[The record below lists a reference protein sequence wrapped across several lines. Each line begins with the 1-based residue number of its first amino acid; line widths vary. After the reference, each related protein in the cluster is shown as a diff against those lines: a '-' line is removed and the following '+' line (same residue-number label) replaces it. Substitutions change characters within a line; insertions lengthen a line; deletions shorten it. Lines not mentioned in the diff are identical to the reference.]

1 MANFHM
7 HVKTGSR
14 TGGQS
19 AVSTSDYILRAG
31 QYRGDAAEVVATES
45 GHMPGWVEEPRD
57 LWAAADRHERANGRL
72 FVEIRFALPREFREE
87 ERIEAL
93 RAHAAEVAGA
103 EQLPYTWALHAG
115 LDAEGYDHNPHG
127 HLMVCER
134 GHDGHDRT
142 AETWFRRYKAQDPA
156 AGGAR
161 KTTALQSKTWV
172 GEIREWSVGY
182 QNARLAEGGHAARVD
197 HRSLIEQGVVDRHAQ
212 IHLGAYSHRLLT
224 GKAVNGREHHTR
236 LQKFQAREILN
247 RDLVGCQEDRDPVPE
262 YEVEAAMISL
272 RQMAETQQEEN
283 DVVTLVARHTAMVNY
298 LAGTVSLER
307 ATKMVEVEE
316 QYFEEQEAIAEALE
330 EEANPAVMRD
340 PDDMSERE
348 QRVDEK
354 YLEEQEAIAAALEEA
369 AHAAVMRDPDDMSE
383 REYQEREK
391 RVDGPEPRELPP
403 PREPR
408 RYQPPP
414 DRPPPKGAW

>member
-7 HVKTGSR
+7 HVETGSR

-19 AVSTSDYILRAG
+19 AASKSDYILRAG

-57 LWAAADRHERANGRL
+57 LWAAADRHERANGRV
-72 FVEIRFALPREFREE
+72 FVEIRFALPREFSQAA
-87 ERIEAL
+87 RIEAL

-115 LDAEGYDHNPHG
+115 LDAEGHDHNPHG

-161 KTTALQSKTWV
+161 KTKALQPRQWV
-172 GEIREWSVGY
+172 AAIREWSAGY

-224 GKAVNGREHHTR
+224 GKAVHGHENHTR
-236 LQKFQAREILN
+236 LQKFRAREILN
-247 RDLVGCQEDRDPVPE
+247 QDLVGCQEDRDPVPE

-272 RQMAETQQEEN
+272 RQMAETQQQEN
-283 DVVTLVARHTAMVNY
+283 DVVTLVARHTAMGDYV
-298 LAGTVSLER
+298 ASTVSLER
-307 ATKMVEVEE
+307 ATKMVEIEE
-316 QYFEEQEAIAEALE
+316 QHLE
-330 EEANPAVMRD
+330 EAATAAVMLD

-348 QRVDEK
+348 QRVDET
-354 YLEEQEAIAAALEEA
+354 YLERQEAIAEVLEEA
-369 AHAAVMRDPDDMSE
+369 ATAAMMLDPDDMSE
-383 REYQEREK
+383 REYQEREQ

>member
-19 AVSTSDYILRAG
+19 AASKSDYILRAG

-72 FVEIRFALPREFREE
+72 FVEIRFALPREFGQA

-115 LDAEGYDHNPHG
+115 LDAEGHDHNPHG

-161 KTTALQSKTWV
+161 KTRALQSKTWV
-172 GEIREWSVGY
+172 GEIREWSAGY

-197 HRSLIEQGVVDRHAQ
+197 HRSLIEQGVVARHAQ

-262 YEVEAAMISL
+262 YEVEAAMNSL
-272 RQMAETQQEEN
+272 RQMAETQQQEN

-298 LAGTVSLER
+298 VAGTVSLER

-316 QYFEEQEAIAEALE
+316 QYFEEQEAIARRGGQPRGDARSPMICRS
-330 EEANPAVMRD
+330 AN
-340 PDDMSERE
+340 SESTR
-348 QRVDEK
+348 RTSK
-354 YLEEQEAIAAALEEA
+354 S
-369 AHAAVMRDPDDMSE
+369 RRPSP
-383 REYQEREK
+383 RCSK
-391 RVDGPEPRELPP
+391 RRPTPR
-403 PREPR
+403 
-408 RYQPPP
+408 
-414 DRPPPKGAW
+414 

>member
-1 MANFHM
+1 MANYYM

-19 AVSTSDYILRAG
+19 AASKSDYILRAG

-72 FVEIRFALPREFREE
+72 FVEICFALPREFREE

-115 LDAEGYDHNPHG
+115 LDAEGHDHNPHG

-161 KTTALQSKTWV
+161 KTTALQPRQWV
-172 GEIREWSVGY
+172 GGIREWSAGY

-224 GKAVNGREHHTR
+224 GKAVNGRENHTR
-236 LQKFQAREILN
+236 LQKFRAREILN
-247 RDLVGCQEDRDPVPE
+247 RDLVGCQEGRDPVPE
-262 YEVEAAMISL
+262 YEVEAAMNSL
-272 RQMAETQQEEN
+272 RQMADTQQQDH
-283 DVVTLVARHTAMVNY
+283 DVVTLVARHTAMVYY
-298 LAGTVSLER
+298 LASTVSLER
-307 ATKMVEVEE
+307 ATKMVEIER
-316 QYFEEQEAIAEALE
+316 QEAIAEALE
-330 EEANPAVMRD
+330 EAATAAVMLD

-348 QRVDEK
+348 QRVDET
-354 YLEEQEAIAAALEEA
+354 YLERQEAIAEVLEEA
-369 AHAAVMRDPDDMSE
+369 ATAAMMLDPDDMSE
-383 REYQEREK
+383 REYQEREQ

-414 DRPPPKGAW
+414 DRPPPTGAW